1 MESNATGFPE
11 VPTKHD
17 VGIQQSYR
25 NPIGVS
31 ICGVVGVEVKIHGAS
46 VYPIW
51 RIAILHNATATLEFH
66 RNPLLPWE
74 EHAWATPPDKL
85 RAITGQSLVGYA
97 VFVLLQVAAYTPDA
111 PVVKSCIQQSSTH
124 VQSCHTAH
132 QQQVTQLLWG
142 TPWQSRVP
150 DRRSVRRHR
159 AAGGGCT
166 PPLCCP

>member
-1 MESNATGFPE
+1 MESNAIGFPE

-97 VFVLLQVAAYTPDA
+97 VFV
-111 PVVKSCIQQSSTH
+111 
-124 VQSCHTAH
+124 
-132 QQQVTQLLWG
+132 
-142 TPWQSRVP
+142 
-150 DRRSVRRHR
+150 
-159 AAGGGCT
+159 AAGCSIHT
-166 PPLCCP
+166 